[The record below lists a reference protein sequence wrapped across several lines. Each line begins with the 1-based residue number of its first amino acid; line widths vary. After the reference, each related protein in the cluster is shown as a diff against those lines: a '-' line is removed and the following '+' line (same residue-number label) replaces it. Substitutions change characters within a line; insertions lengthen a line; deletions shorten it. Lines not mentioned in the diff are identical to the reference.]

1 MRTLNATALAKIAT
15 KFGSEPIT
23 LIEVSWF
30 GESST
35 WYADRTVISIP
46 GRILE
51 VSSLD
56 DVVSISNN
64 LGTSPMS
71 SGEITIKLDDTDGSI
86 KNILDT
92 YDVQLRVARVWQWF
106 DGFGWDDKFL
116 VFSGLVNS
124 PIQWD
129 EHDRSVSFSIMS
141 RLEDVEIGFS
151 AEEGDFNW
159 VPRELVGKA
168 WPMPFGT
175 PLDYPALPVQ
185 NAVTGILLD
194 PIGTP
199 DASAT
204 DLWAAQ
210 NQRVVTHNPNEKYPD
225 LRMSYAQV
233 SFLQTCAMFY
243 AQAADWS
250 HSRNPNAAT
259 MYQTKADE
267 ITAQI
272 EALYDQMDAQQTE
285 WSTQQLCRE
294 NQQKHAKSNAA
305 GRVQSQVTRLQW
317 ELALVTSSVQIIWG
331 TDPLGNPKPIGAF
344 GSVRILGGE
353 DFPQNTGLVL
363 SIGGA
368 YFKGSFSGQVFTIT
382 GMTYPDQ
389 MQKSVE
395 NAAKNFASPS
405 ISVNNPP
412 CTKTVQ
418 PTDRHF
424 EMQVPYITGGGGG
437 GGSQVAM
444 MPYYEDIRIYPLD
457 SGRPAQKSSGG
468 GADTGQGY
476 TATYFYAAPGTSVSM
491 ATLSY
496 IVSIIPGTL
505 LDVKAYQSPQLTVDP
520 STPYFI
526 DKERQLVNL
535 PTTYYTTSTVN
546 YGPIT
551 AIFVTLTK
559 PLSTYAEGWEDS
571 LYITFESSI
580 GPNIVDI
587 LIYLITAY
595 TQLSYDTVSFAAVRT
610 KIANFPAN
618 FPILERKNILQVLNE
633 IAFQA
638 RCAIMI
644 VDGVF
649 KLKYLAEEPTADATI
664 TQSDIDFERGISV
677 ELTSTEDI
685 VTRYNAT
692 WHLTWA
698 EKPPGASGGLG
709 GEQLI
714 ILRHNVAKYGLIQD
728 DYDFYIYNQPDTVYK
743 VATFWLIRKSNTWK
757 RIKFSTF
764 LHKMNLESLDTV
776 LLQFGSSNYVSTG
789 SIKAIVE
796 KAQYNSDTRTID
808 FECLVPI
815 KAGKM
820 EMYPFFWPAAL
831 PTGTTFP
838 TAEEIAEG
846 WAGGN
851 GLGAGATGDLPVG
864 YIPSSPGTIFI
875 GGINIGFGPHSDY
888 GDRHPTDV
896 GFTPK
901 TVTSPSVNLT
911 QTARPT
917 PFLTLPAIQPEHVI
931 LSPYTD
937 MVLPAIPL
945 GIVGIDI
952 HTTPVTDSTNQTI
965 ATFDTFF
972 REVSQDGYLIGNAS
986 AWWGDAVN
994 NGVNSKQFDFKYDAE
1009 GDMLGAGTAFLKD

>member
-1 MRTLNATALAKIAT
+1 MRTLNATALQKIAT
-15 KFGSEPIT
+15 KFGTEPIT
-23 LIEVSWF
+23 LVEVSWF
-30 GESST
+30 GDSST

-51 VSSLD
+51 VGSLD
-56 DVVSISNN
+56 DVVAISNN
-64 LGTSPMS
+64 LGKNPMT

-106 DGFGWDDKFL
+106 EGFDWDDKFL

-129 EHDRSVSFSIMS
+129 EHDRSVSFTIVS

-159 VPRELVGKA
+159 VPRDLVGKA

-185 NAVTGILLD
+185 NAITGILLD

-199 DASAT
+199 DASAAGQ
-204 DLWAAQ
+204 WAAQ

-225 LRMSYAQV
+225 MRIAYAQV
-233 SFLQTCAMFY
+233 SFLQTCAMMY

-250 HSRNPNAAT
+250 HAHNQIAAE
-259 MYQTKADE
+259 MYQKKADE

-272 EALYDQMDAQQTE
+272 EALYDQMDVQQNE
-285 WSTQQLCRE
+285 WAAQQLCRS
-294 NQQKHAKSNAA
+294 NQQKHAKSNA
-305 GRVQSQVTRLQW
+305 GNRVTSQVNRLQG
-317 ELALVTSSVQIIWG
+317 ELAAITSSVWIIWG
-331 TDPLGNPKPIGAF
+331 TDPLGNPKPIGAS
-344 GSVRILGGE
+344 GSVHILGGE
-353 DFPQNTGLVL
+353 DFPQHIGIVL
-363 SIGGA
+363 EIGGA
-368 YFKGSFSGQVFTIT
+368 YFNGSFNGQVFTIT
-382 GMTYPDQ
+382 GMTFPDQ
-389 MQKSVE
+389 MQRSTE
-395 NAAKNFASPS
+395 NAAKNFTSLS
-405 ISVNNPP
+405 VSVNNPP
-412 CTKTVQ
+412 CAKTVQ

-424 EMQVPYITGGGGG
+424 EMQVPYITGGGSP
-437 GGSQVAM
+437 GGSQVGM
-444 MPYYEDIRIYPLD
+444 TTYYEDIRIYPLD
-457 SGRPAQKSSGG
+457 SGRPDQKSSGG
-468 GADTGQGY
+468 NADTGQGY
-476 TATYFYAAPGTSVSM
+476 TASYFYAAPGTSVSM

-496 IVSIIPGTL
+496 IISIIPGTL
-505 LDVKAYQSPQLTVDP
+505 LDVKAYQNPQVTADP

-526 DKERQLVNL
+526 DDERQLVNL
-535 PTTYYTTSTVN
+535 PDSYYTVSTVD

-559 PLSTYAEGWEDS
+559 PLDTYAEGWEDS

-587 LIYLITAY
+587 LIYLITTY
-595 TQLSYDTVSFAAVRT
+595 TKLSYDTVSFSAVRT
-610 KIANFPAN
+610 KLTNFPAN
-618 FPILERKNILQVLNE
+618 FPILDRKNIIQVLNE

-649 KLKYLAEEPTADATI
+649 KIKYLAEEPTADAVI
-664 TQSDIDFERGISV
+664 TQSDIDFERGVAV

-709 GEQLI
+709 GDQLI
-714 ILRHNVAKYGLIQD
+714 ILRHNVAKYGLIQE
-728 DYDFYIYNQPDTVYK
+728 DYDFYIYNQPDIVYK

-764 LHKMNLESLDTV
+764 LPKMNLESLDTV
-776 LLQFGSSNYVSTG
+776 LLQFGSSKYVSFG
-789 SIKAIVE
+789 DVKAIVE
-796 KAQYNSDTRTID
+796 KAQYNSDARTID

-815 KAGKM
+815 KAGQM
-820 EMYPFFWPAAL
+820 EMYPFFWPASL
-831 PTGTTFP
+831 PIGTTFP
-838 TAEEIAEG
+838 TASEIAEG

-896 GFTPK
+896 GFVPR

-911 QTARPT
+911 QAPRPR
-917 PFLTLPAIQPEHVI
+917 PFLTLPAIQPEHVV
-931 LSPYTD
+931 LSPYTE
-937 MVLPAIPL
+937 MVLPALPL
-945 GIVGIDI
+945 GIFGIDL
-952 HTTPVTDSTNQTI
+952 HNTPVTDSVTDSIGTLS
-965 ATFDTFF
+965 TFF
-972 REVSQDGYLIGNAS
+972 REVSTDGYLIGNTA
-986 AWWGDAVN
+986 AWWGDSQN
-994 NGVNSKQFDFKYDAE
+994 NGINSKQFDFRYDTE
-1009 GDMLGAGTAFLKD
+1009 GEMFGAGTAFLQD